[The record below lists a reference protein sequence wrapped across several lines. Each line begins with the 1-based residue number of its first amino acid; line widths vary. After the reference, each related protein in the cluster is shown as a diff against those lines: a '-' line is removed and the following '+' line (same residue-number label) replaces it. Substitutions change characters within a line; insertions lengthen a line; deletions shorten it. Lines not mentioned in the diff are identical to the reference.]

1 MNRKLGNILSTCIAL
16 TLLALPMAAWAQPKV
31 AITIKAEKEV
41 TVTANGKQV
50 KKKVTAK
57 NFQPGEEI
65 IYTVNYNN
73 TGSEAAK
80 DVKITDPIPAGT
92 TYIPGSASEVGVLT
106 FSIDN
111 GKNYKKATL
120 LTYEMKSADGK
131 MQKKAATPDEYTDI
145 SWIIP
150 SIAAGEKG
158 SVHFRVKVK

>member
-1 MNRKLGNILSTCIAL
+1 MNGKIRNILATCVAIAM
-16 TLLALPMAAWAQPKV
+16 LALPLAAWAQPKV
-31 AITIKAEKEV
+31 SISIKAEKEV

-65 IYTVNYNN
+65 IYTVSYNN
-73 TGSEAAK
+73 TGNEAAK

-92 TYIPGSASEVGVLT
+92 AYIPGSASEVGELT

-131 MQKKAATPDEYTDI
+131 MQKKAATPEEYTDI
-145 SWIIP
+145 SWVIP